1 MKNPSIF
8 HPFWKSNWHRVIH
21 VESMSV
27 FRLGSTFHNLWNS
40 TNFRCRV
47 SKKNRWWIDEDK
59 SIGDILVVVPQG
71 SILGPIL
78 FNIFLCDLFL
88 DQKNNYFTNYAD
100 STTYVVGDNT
110 TDVLFSLTKNTEELL
125 TWFTSNQ
132 MKANYGK
139 CHLLFRTHKEA
150 IIWQFKVL
158 LL

>member
-1 MKNPSIF
+1 M
-8 HPFWKSNWHRVIH
+8 SNQCHCFDLDPLFIIY
-21 VESMSV
+21 EI
-27 FRLGSTFHNLWNS
+27 S
-40 TNFRCRV
+40 TNFRYSV
-47 SKKNRWWIDEDK
+47 SKKNRSWIDEDK
-59 SIGDILVVVPQG
+59 PIGDILVVVPQG

-100 STTYVVGDNT
+100 STTPYVVGDNT
-110 TDVLFSLTKNTEELL
+110 TDVLFSLTKNTVELL

-139 CHLLFRTHKEA
+139 YYLLFRTHKEA
-150 IIWQFKVL
+150 IIWQLKVL